1 MRTML
6 LVEDASFFEKA
17 IVDRLQDIGRHQI
30 MVARNF
36 SEAESCLDMPIC
48 EPDLALV
55 DLTLPDAPNGEIVDL
70 CRNRNIPTIIF
81 TSKFDNEVREKALA
95 KGVIDYVLKD
105 TPASLDY
112 VAELLKRLSYNP
124 KIGILI
130 LDDSSVDRERI
141 AQITSHH
148 LYQTYQASTPA
159 EALQMLR
166 DHQHIRLVLADY
178 YMPDEDG
185 FAFLKTVRRK
195 YSRERLSVIGMSS
208 LSNSDNR
215 IRFLKYGAADFIDK
229 SYAPEEILLRISLNL
244 DMMDRIAELNTL
256 AMQDALTGVHNRHFL
271 FTKAVKQIESWAHS
285 GNKASWIAVFDL
297 DSFKQIN
304 DEYGHDV
311 GDSVLL
317 GFARQLRALAGPEDM
332 IIRLGGDEFCM
343 IFRSETRDSLTLK
356 LAGFMKSLSTHPIR
370 HSGTDLLC
378 QTSVGIAKLEGG
390 EISDAL
396 SIADKHLY
404 ASKRS
409 GFEMLAVASDG

>member
-130 LDDSSVDRERI
+130 LDDASVDRERV

-166 DHQHIRLVLADY
+166 DHPHIRLVLADY

-285 GNKASWIAVFDL
+285 GGKASWIAVFDL

-304 DEYGHDV
+304 DEHGHDV

-317 GFARQLRALAGPEDM
+317 GVRATASSPRRPGGHDHPARRRRVLHDLPIGNTRQPDPETGRVHEEPQHTPDPAFGN
-332 IIRLGGDEFCM
+332 RPSVPNK
-343 IFRSETRDSLTLK
+343 R
-356 LAGFMKSLSTHPIR
+356 R
-370 HSGTDLLC
+370 HSEARGRRDLRRAQHRR
-378 QTSVGIAKLEGG
+378 QTPLRLQAEWV
-390 EISDAL
+390 
-396 SIADKHLY
+396 
-404 ASKRS
+404 
-409 GFEMLAVASDG
+409 